1 MHRYLVKKGKRHFD
15 GRDVA
20 EAAVVF
26 VDEFG
31 DVWTSTDAR
40 KAAAART
47 AHGVTIKI
55 FETTGKRNFK
65 MFKVSESTKCS

>member
-1 MHRYLVKKGKRHFD
+1 LHRYLVEKGKRHFD

-47 AHGVTIKI
+47 AHGVSIKI
-55 FETTGKRNFK
+55 FETVEKRNFEQFSIGEPAK
-65 MFKVSESTKCS
+65 FN